1 MHSELENR
9 IEAPSNRFIMR
20 GLLIALTLLI
30 IATSFVELNLPA
42 GDLIQISMVTIVFL
56 WAAWVT
62 KTKRRLFVITL
73 GLAVLAVS
81 TRWLDHFRPGVVPPG
96 LYIMFGTPCLT
107 IVFLQLMVFIFR
119 APRVDSEVLSAGIA
133 GYLLLVIIWATLY
146 LLISKL
152 QPSAFQYNVASA
164 GQTMNGFTAVYFS
177 FGVMG
182 TVGFG
187 DIVPVASSTRLL
199 AVFEATTGLF
209 YVAILIS
216 RLVGLYAPQRVE

>member
-62 KTKRRLFVITL
+62 KTKRRLFAVTL
-73 GLAVLAVS
+73 GLAVFAVA
-81 TRWLDHFRPGVVPPG
+81 TRWFDHFQPGVLPPG
-96 LYIMFGTPCLT
+96 LYIMFGIPCLT

-119 APRVDSEVLSAGIA
+119 APRVDTEVLSAGIA
-133 GYLLLVIIWATLY
+133 GYLLMVIIWASLY

-152 QPSAFQYNVASA
+152 QPSAFQYNVSSA

-187 DIVPVASSTRLL
+187 DIVPVASTARLL